1 MKVSKNELMA
11 SLKKAFE
18 GLGFR
23 SGDYQDAADMVVW
36 LETHGFDGFERLQA
50 ALTYLNA
57 TKPIHAELV
66 QEDAHNAVL
75 DGRGTSILLCG
86 SEAVDLVRSQVML
99 GSCAA
104 LELFDCYNRTFILQR
119 LVKAAQR
126 NYAFIAYWRQL
137 DYCVKVS
144 IEAGAT
150 LPEYQTFTITE
161 VLEPQ
166 SLRVFCGTSLES
178 IEKQYALQLQF
189 GTLLETYTGEEM
201 MVCYRDSL
209 EGGIEIDEALW
220 RTLDDLVARV
230 LVQSTDSSRAGA
242 GGS

>member
-1 MKVSKNELMA
+1 
-11 SLKKAFE
+11 
-18 GLGFR
+18 
-23 SGDYQDAADMVVW
+23 MVVW

-50 ALTYLNA
+50 ALIYLNA

-104 LELFDCYNRTFILQR
+104 IELFDCYNRSFIMQR

-126 NYAFIAYWRQL
+126 NYAFIAYWRQS

-144 IEAGAT
+144 IAPGAE
-150 LPEYQTFTITE
+150 LPEYQTFTMTGE
-161 VLEPQ
+161 FDSQ
-166 SLRVFCGTSLES
+166 SLRIFSGTDMAVIERQFAKELE
-178 IEKQYALQLQF
+178 F
-189 GTLLETYTGEEM
+189 GEFLETVSAEDM
-201 MVCYRDSL
+201 QACYLDSV
-209 EGGIEIDEALW
+209 EQGIEIDEALW
-220 RTLDDLVARV
+220 KTLNELVARV
-230 LVQSTDSSRAGA
+230 LVESTESSRAGA
-242 GGS
+242 GD